1 MAHASLFESKCAMQ
15 DEKSFNFFI
24 FLIET
29 RVELPIIKHV
39 PIIKHFPIF
48 FSFVNQ
54 IE

>member
-15 DEKSFNFFI
+15 DEKSFNYF

-39 PIIKHFPIF
+39 RIIKHFSMF
-48 FSFVNQ
+48 FSLVNQ